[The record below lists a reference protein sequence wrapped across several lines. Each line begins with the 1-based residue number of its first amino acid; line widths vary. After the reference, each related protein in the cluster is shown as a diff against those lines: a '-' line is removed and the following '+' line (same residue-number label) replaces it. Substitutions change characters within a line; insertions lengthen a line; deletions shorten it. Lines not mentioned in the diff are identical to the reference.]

1 MPQRCFSF
9 LLWSIR
15 LAALAGGLLLV
26 SADAIGQ
33 LTMTVGATATSCGAS
48 NGSIT
53 AIASGG
59 QPPYTYTL
67 DGGSA
72 NSTGSY
78 PGLIADQYYVTVTDF
93 LGNSVTNYMVFVSNG
108 CLNISTAVQDATCGN
123 TNGTL
128 TVTVTSG
135 GSGSYTYSIDGINY
149 YTSNVFLNVGAGTYT
164 VIVQDLG
171 LSTIATALVSID
183 DLVGAT
189 ITATPVVPASCL
201 NDDGTVTVN
210 TSGGTPPLSY
220 SINGGSYGSN
230 AVFSDVASGNQT
242 ISVQDHNGC
251 LTSAVV
257 TVPMNNNLTFSVGA
271 GVIICQGTQTT
282 LPVTSNAATFVW
294 TPVDGLSNAT
304 IADPVADP
312 AVTTTYDLTAVLGV
326 CTQTGSVTVT
336 VLPAPTASAGAAD
349 TICPGKS
356 TELQGSGGVTYQ
368 WSPATYLSD
377 PTTADPIVEQPAR
390 SITYSLTV
398 FGSDGCASVQ
408 PASQLVYV
416 TPPPVVFAG
425 DDTAVLAGQP
435 VPLDAIDVNN
445 SGFTQYVWSPASGL
459 NNAAA
464 QDPIAQITGNITYT
478 VTATTN
484 DGCSGTGSII
494 IAVVGSSN
502 IVVPNAFTPNGDG
515 HNDVL
520 KVDAIGI
527 HDFKYFSIFN
537 RWGQEVFTTSNQG
550 MGWDG
555 TRGGQVQPAGV
566 YVWAAMGLDF
576 SGRTVLR
583 KGTVILIR

>member
-15 LAALAGGLLLV
+15 LIAFAGGLLLV

-33 LTMTVGATATSCGAS
+33 LTMTVGTTGASCGGS
-48 NGSIT
+48 DGSIT

-59 QPPYTYTL
+59 SGSYTYNV
-67 DGGSA
+67 DGIIF
-72 NSTGSY
+72 NSTGSF
-78 PGLIADQYYVTVTDF
+78 PGLPAAQYVVSVTD
-93 LGNSVTNYMVFVSNG
+93 LVTGITFSNFNVFVSSG
-108 CLNISTAVQDATCGN
+108 CMTVTTSVNDATCGN
-123 TNGTL
+123 ANGKI
-128 TVTVTSG
+128 TVTATG
-135 GSGSYTYSIDGINY
+135 GAGYYEYSIDYGSDFY
-149 YTSNVFLNVGAGTYT
+149 STNVFTGVTAGTYT
-164 VIVQDLG
+164 ILVEDADGNI
-171 LSTIATALVSID
+171 TTAVASVD

-189 ITATPVVPASCL
+189 ITSTPVVPASCL

-220 SINGGSYGSN
+220 SINGGSYGTN
-230 AVFSDVASGNQT
+230 TEFSDVASGNQT

-251 LTSAVV
+251 LTSTVV
-257 TVPMNNNLTFSVGA
+257 PVPMNNNLTFSVGA

-282 LPVTSNAATFVW
+282 LPVTSNAASYTW
-294 TPVDGLSNAT
+294 TPAAGLSNAA

-312 AVTTTYDLTAVLGV
+312 AVTTTYDVTAVLGV
-326 CTQTGSVTVT
+326 CTQTGSVIVT
-336 VLPAPTASAGAAD
+336 VLPAPTASAGTAD

-356 TELQGSGGVTYQ
+356 TVLQGGGGATYQ

-398 FGSDGCASVQ
+398 FGANGCASVQ

-416 TPPPVVFAG
+416 TPPPMVFAG

-445 SGFTQYVWSPASGL
+445 SGFTQYAWSPASGL
-459 NNAAA
+459 TNPSV
-464 QDPIAQITGNITYT
+464 QDPTAQITANITYT
-478 VTATTN
+478 VTATTA

-527 HDFKYFSIFN
+527 RDFKYFSVFN

-555 TRGGQVQPAGV
+555 MRGEQVEPAGV
-566 YVWAAMGLDF
+566 YIWAAMGLDF

>member
-1 MPQRCFSF
+1 
-9 LLWSIR
+9 
-15 LAALAGGLLLV
+15 
-26 SADAIGQ
+26 
-33 LTMTVGATATSCGAS
+33 MTVGTTGASCGGS
-48 NGSIT
+48 DGSIT

-59 QPPYTYTL
+59 SGSYTYNV
-67 DGGSA
+67 DGIIF
-72 NSTGSY
+72 NSTGSF
-78 PGLIADQYYVTVTDF
+78 PGLPAAQYVVSVTD
-93 LGNSVTNYMVFVSNG
+93 LVTGITFSNFNVFVSSG
-108 CLNISTAVQDATCGN
+108 CMTVTTSVNDATCGN
-123 TNGTL
+123 ANGKI
-128 TVTVTSG
+128 TVTATG
-135 GSGSYTYSIDGINY
+135 GAGYYEYSIDYGSDFY
-149 YTSNVFLNVGAGTYT
+149 STNVFTGVTAGTYT
-164 VIVQDLG
+164 ILVEDADGNI
-171 LSTIATALVSID
+171 TTAVASVD

-189 ITATPVVPASCL
+189 ITSTPVVPASCL

-220 SINGGSYGSN
+220 SINGGSYGTN
-230 AVFSDVASGNQT
+230 TEFSDVASGNQT

-251 LTSAVV
+251 LTSTVV
-257 TVPMNNNLTFSVGA
+257 PVPMNNNLTFSVGA

-282 LPVTSNAATFVW
+282 LPVTSNAASYTW
-294 TPVDGLSNAT
+294 TPAAGLSNAA

-312 AVTTTYDLTAVLGV
+312 AVTTTYDVTAVLGV

-336 VLPAPTASAGAAD
+336 VLPAPTASAGPAD

-356 TELQGSGGVTYQ
+356 TELQGGGGATYQ

-398 FGSDGCASVQ
+398 FGANGCASVQ

-416 TPPPVVFAG
+416 TPPPMVFAG

-445 SGFTQYVWSPASGL
+445 SGFTQYAWSPASGL
-459 NNAAA
+459 TNPSV
-464 QDPIAQITGNITYT
+464 QDPTAQITANITYT
-478 VTATTN
+478 VTATTA

-520 KVDAIGI
+520 RVDAIGI
-527 HDFKYFSIFN
+527 RDFKYFSVFN

-555 TRGGQVQPAGV
+555 MRGEQVEPAGV
-566 YVWAAMGLDF
+566 YIWAAMGLDF